1 MADSGSADR
10 PPRLLLIGGGTGVG
24 KTTLAKAVAH
34 EYGFGRIVSTDT
46 IREVMRATAG
56 PDAPT
61 ALNRSSYGNGET
73 GDAVTDWIDACSAV
87 RPGIDAIISRARRE
101 GVDLVIEGVHLVPEE
116 GFLHTWNSQGGV
128 AVGMIVTIGHEGTH
142 QERIEQREEHTY
154 RGPTR
159 YLAAFERIRAIQR
172 GIEERSGGAN
182 WKSLDSHLEQNSIKR
197 VEQWLTTAW
206 YQRR

>member
-10 PPRLLLIGGGTGVG
+10 PPRLLLIGGCTAVG

-34 EYGFGRIVSTDT
+34 KLGFTRIVSTDT

-61 ALNRSSYGNGET
+61 ALNRSSYGKGET
-73 GDAVTDWIDACSAV
+73 GDAVTDWLDACSAV

-101 GVDLVIEGVHLVPEE
+101 GVDLVLEGVHLVPEE
-116 GFLHTWNSQGGV
+116 GFLHSWNSQGGV

-142 QERIEQREEHTY
+142 RERIEQREEHTY

-172 GIEERSGGAN
+172 GIEERAGGAN
-182 WKSLDSHLEQNSIKR
+182 WKSLDSHLEQDSLGR